1 MVFPAR
7 DHLPQGKIAVF
18 LPVHDAADE
27 QCVGIIF
34 RPGHKILGTVL
45 ERHINS
51 RHSVVRGRK
60 QGIFPEQLT
69 VLISQEF
76 EEASCCTGMFFL
88 QDVNNLKIP
97 KIQSRLFICSTGDQL
112 GEVSRTVCGHHLGL
126 AGFPSPMK
134 SLSVMFCN

>member
-1 MVFPAR
+1 MVLLAKG
-7 DHLPQGKIAVF
+7 HLPQGKIAVL

-34 RPGHKILGTVL
+34 RPGHKVLGTVL

-60 QGIFPEQLT
+60 QGIFPKQFT

-76 EEASCCTGMFFL
+76 EKARCCSGMFFV
-88 QDVNNLKIP
+88 QDVNHLKTP
-97 KIQSRLFICSTGDQL
+97 KIESNVVYLQHWITAGRSQQDIIWSTSWACSFSRS
-112 GEVSRTVCGHHLGL
+112 
-126 AGFPSPMK
+126 K
-134 SLSVMFCN
+134 